1 MSSMTLS
8 NDDLAQS
15 ERPAWSAVFAMAL
28 CVFVP
33 IASEF
38 MPVSLLSPIARDLAL
53 TEGQAGQ
60 AISISGIF
68 AVVASLFITVAIGR
82 SDRRIV
88 LIALTG
94 MMIVSGTTVAFAP
107 NYGTADG
114 RTGAAWYRDRR
125 LLVAF
130 RGYNH
135 ATGAR
140 RFSFAGA
147 GHHLWR
153 QRARVCDRSSSGQ
166 LYGWARRLERCV
178 LLRRSISGH
187 RPDLAAFDAS
197 PASGRETVRSR

>member
-1 MSSMTLS
+1 MERLGCFEQRRLRTLIGRDTEIRGRKMSSMTLS

-28 CVFVP
+28 CVFVL

-60 AISISGIF
+60 AISISGVF
-68 AVVASLFITVAIGR
+68 AVVPSLYGR
-82 SDRRIV
+82 AGV
-88 LIALTG
+88 G
-94 MMIVSGTTVAFAP
+94 
-107 NYGTADG
+107 
-114 RTGAAWYRDRR
+114 WYRDRR

-153 QRARVCDRSSSGQ
+153 QRARVCDRCSSGQ

-178 LLRRSISGH
+178 LLCRSIGGH

-197 PASGRETVRSR
+197 PAACRETVRS